1 MSGGIAES
9 TARYCPHFVSAIDI
23 LGQLKLVKEEE
34 AWRVLKEE
42 EVERVV
48 EKVVKMFW
56 PQRTVIDCLNQD
68 GTNVFYRFFPT
79 FTFAMTPIETYY
91 GMGWD
96 RLSGTGVATAQ
107 KIVQRLKAKVFPMT
121 TLCDETKILN
131 DTNTETFFQD
141 QNF

>member
-9 TARYCPHFVSAIDI
+9 SARYCPHFVSAIDI

-48 EKVVKMFW
+48 EKVVKMFC
-56 PQRTVIDCLNQD
+56 PQRTVINCLKQD

-79 FTFAMTPIETYY
+79 FTFAMTP
-91 GMGWD
+91 
-96 RLSGTGVATAQ
+96 
-107 KIVQRLKAKVFPMT
+107 KIFPMT
-121 TLCDETKILN
+121 TV
-131 DTNTETFFQD
+131 
-141 QNF
+141 